1 MNNLGYGKWL
11 GSTAAAGVQVGALT
25 APDSSSFRLQVMVK
39 SNSPSGYLIGVQ
51 KGGTGVGAVYDTTEH
66 QVAETV
72 FLVGRYDFTASPNAV
87 SLWINPT
94 SSWFGASSDPIS
106 GLLSTNSGTD
116 GFSIDRF
123 NMRQNT
129 DVSVPGGMQWDEL
142 RVGTTWAA
150 VTPPPGAFLT
160 NVKKLGN
167 GAFQF
172 SYTNTSALSNIVY
185 GSSNLVNWTTAG
197 VATQISSGV
206 FQFTDPS
213 ATNYSRRFY
222 KLR

>member
-1 MNNLGYGKWL
+1 
-11 GSTAAAGVQVGALT
+11 
-25 APDSSSFRLQVMVK
+25 
-39 SNSPSGYLIGVQ
+39 
-51 KGGTGVGAVYDTTEH
+51 
-66 QVAETV
+66 
-72 FLVGRYDFTASPNAV
+72 
-87 SLWINPT
+87 
-94 SSWFGASSDPIS
+94 
-106 GLLSTNSGTD
+106 
-116 GFSIDRF
+116 
-123 NMRQNT
+123 
-129 DVSVPGGMQWDEL
+129 MQWDEL

-172 SYTNTSALSNIVY
+172 AYTNTSALSNNVY
-185 GSSNLVNWTTAG
+185 ASSNLVIWTSVG